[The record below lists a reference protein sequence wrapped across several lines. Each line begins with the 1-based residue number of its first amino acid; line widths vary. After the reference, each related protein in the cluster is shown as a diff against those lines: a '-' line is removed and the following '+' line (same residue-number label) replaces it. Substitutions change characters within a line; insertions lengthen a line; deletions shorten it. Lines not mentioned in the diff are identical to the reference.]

1 VLKNI
6 MNTSPQ
12 QKQEIT
18 SGRSLLALLT
28 QFIPLSLSDV
38 AMTLGDPLQTSA
50 LSRLAFPQET
60 LAGVGVV
67 KGVAVFLESPIIM
80 ILHTSTALGGQAKS
94 RRALWQ
100 FTIIAGLVLSGIFL
114 LLTWEPLYNWL
125 LLDVFGV
132 SSFIAQRGRTA
143 FLLMFLWPFVIAW
156 RRFFQGLLIRAQK
169 SIAVGWASVAR
180 LTWVI
185 VSLVVGVNLR
195 LDGAML
201 AGITMMGAILIE
213 AVLVTWFCLR
223 LGAISILEQQG
234 YSETKK
240 LPQTLSGVSFYYLPL
255 ASTMLIVWGA
265 RAILLSLIARSFDG
279 SLALAVWPATW
290 GLLLSIA
297 NGTRMIQQVVISAY
311 EETSRRTLVA
321 FVIIV
326 GLSFTLIPFLLGF
339 TDQGLFLLGQFLGNN
354 SSLVEASRPVI
365 KILSCFPLL
374 LALQNTFQGLLIH
387 KGKNWLI
394 NLATLVAATLT
405 LVICGSLIFTG
416 HSGATSAAYGMLA
429 GVMSEIIVLFL
440 ALQSKSSAQL

>member
-1 VLKNI
+1 

-12 QKQEIT
+12 QEQEGNKT
-18 SGRSLLALLT
+18 ASGRSLLMLLA
-28 QFIPLSLSDV
+28 QFIPLSLTDV

-80 ILHTSTALGGQAKS
+80 ILHASTALGGQAKS

-100 FTIIAGLVLSGIFL
+100 FTVIAGLALSVIFL

-132 SSFIAQRGRTA
+132 SSSIAARGRTA
-143 FLLMFLWPFVIAW
+143 FILMFLWPFVIAW
-156 RRFFQGLLIRAQK
+156 RRFFQGLLIRAHK

-185 VSLVVGVNLR
+185 VTLAVGVSLR
-195 LDGAML
+195 LDGGLL

-223 LGAISILEQQG
+223 LGAISILNQQVH
-234 YSETKK
+234 SETKK
-240 LPQTLSGVSFYYLPL
+240 LPQTFQEVTFYYLPL

-279 SLALAVWPATW
+279 SLALAVWPAAW

-297 NGTRMIQQVVISAY
+297 NGTRMIQQVVISTY

-321 FVIIV
+321 FVALV
-326 GLSFTLIPFLLGF
+326 GFGFTVIPIFLGF
-339 TDQGLFLLGQFLGNN
+339 TDKGLLLLGQFLGNN
-354 SSLVEASRPVI
+354 SSLVEAARPVVQ
-365 KILSCFPLL
+365 ILSFLPLL

-394 NLATLVAATLT
+394 NLATVVAATFT
-405 LVICGSLIFTG
+405 LVVCGSLIFTR
-416 HSGATSAAYGMLA
+416 HSGANSAAYGMLA
-429 GVMSEIIVLFL
+429 GVISEIIVLVF
-440 ALQSKSSAQL
+440 ALQKK

>member
-1 VLKNI
+1 

-12 QKQEIT
+12 QEQEGNKT
-18 SGRSLLALLT
+18 ASGRSLLMLLA
-28 QFIPLSLSDV
+28 QFIPLSLTDV

-80 ILHTSTALGGQAKS
+80 ILHASTALGGQAKS

-100 FTIIAGLVLSGIFL
+100 FTVITGLALSGIFL

-132 SSFIAQRGRTA
+132 SSSIAARGRTA
-143 FLLMFLWPFVIAW
+143 FILMFLWPFVIAW
-156 RRFFQGLLIRAQK
+156 RRFFQGLLIRAHK

-185 VSLVVGVNLR
+185 VTLAVGVSLR
-195 LDGAML
+195 LDGGLL

-223 LGAISILEQQG
+223 LGAISILNQQVH
-234 YSETKK
+234 SETKK
-240 LPQTLSGVSFYYLPL
+240 LPQTFQEVTFYYLPL

-279 SLALAVWPATW
+279 SLALAVWPAAW

-297 NGTRMIQQVVISAY
+297 NGTRMIQQVVISTY

-321 FVIIV
+321 FVVLV
-326 GLSFTLIPFLLGF
+326 GLGF
-339 TDQGLFLLGQFLGNN
+339 TVIPIFIGFTDKGLLLLGQFLGNN
-354 SSLVEASRPVI
+354 SSLVEAARPVVQ
-365 KILSCFPLL
+365 ILSFLPLL

-394 NLATLVAATLT
+394 NLATVVAATFT
-405 LVICGSLIFTG
+405 LVVCGSLIFTR
-416 HSGATSAAYGMLA
+416 HSGANSAAYGMLA
-429 GVMSEIIVLFL
+429 GVISEIIVLVF
-440 ALQSKSSAQL
+440 ALQKK

>member
-1 VLKNI
+1 

-12 QKQEIT
+12 PKPESNQIT

-50 LSRLAFPQET
+50 LSRLAYPQET

-67 KGVAVFLESPIIM
+67 KGVAVFLESPIIT
-80 ILHTSTALGGQAKS
+80 ILHASTALGGQAKS

-100 FTIIAGLVLSGIFL
+100 FTMIAGLSLSGIFL

-132 SSFIAQRGRTA
+132 SASIAARGRTA

-185 VSLVVGVNLR
+185 VSLAVGVTLR
-195 LDGAML
+195 LDGAFL

-213 AVLVTWFCLR
+213 AVLVTWFCMR
-223 LGAISILEQQG
+223 LGAISILNQQG

-255 ASTMLIVWGA
+255 ASTMLLVWGA
-265 RAILLSLIARSFDG
+265 RAILLSLIARAFDG
-279 SLALAVWPATW
+279 SLALAVWPAAW
-290 GLLLSIA
+290 GLVLAIA

-311 EETSRRTLVA
+311 EETSKRTLA
-321 FVIIV
+321 TFVIIV
-326 GLSFTLIPFLLGF
+326 GLSFTLIPFWLGY
-339 TDQGLFLLGQFLGNN
+339 TEQGLFLLGQFLGNN
-354 SSLVEASRPVI
+354 PSLVKASRPVI
-365 KILSCFPLL
+365 QILSCFPLL

-387 KGKNWLI
+387 KGKNWFI
-394 NLATLVAATLT
+394 NLATVVAATFT
-405 LVICGSLIFTG
+405 LVICGSLIFTK

-429 GVMSEIIVLFL
+429 GVISEIIVLFF
-440 ALQSKSSAQL
+440 ALKRK

>member
-1 VLKNI
+1 

-12 QKQEIT
+12 PKQETT
-18 SGRSLLALLT
+18 SERSLLALLT

-80 ILHTSTALGGQAKS
+80 ILHASNALGGQTKS

-100 FTIIAGLVLSGIFL
+100 FTMIAGLSLSGIFL

-125 LLDVFGV
+125 LLDVFSV
-132 SSFIAQRGRTA
+132 SSSIAARGRIT

-169 SIAVGWASVAR
+169 SMAVGWASVAR

-185 VSLVVGVNLR
+185 VTLVVGVSLR
-195 LDGAML
+195 LDGAFL

-213 AVLVTWFCLR
+213 AVLVTWFCMR
-223 LGAISILEQQG
+223 LGTISILNQQG

-255 ASTMLIVWGA
+255 ASTMLLVWGA
-265 RAILLSLIARSFDG
+265 RAVLLSLIARAFDG
-279 SLALAVWPATW
+279 SLALAVWPAAW
-290 GLLLSIA
+290 GLVLAIA

-311 EETSRRTLVA
+311 EETSKRTLAA
-321 FVIIV
+321 FLIIV
-326 GLSFTLIPFLLGF
+326 GLSFTFIPFWLGY
-339 TDQGLFLLGQFLGNN
+339 TEQGLFLLRQFLGNN
-354 SSLVEASRPVI
+354 PSLVAASRPVI
-365 KILSCFPLL
+365 QILSCLPLL

-394 NLATLVAATLT
+394 NLATVVAATFT
-405 LVICGSLIFTG
+405 LVVCGSLIFTK

-429 GVMSEIIVLFL
+429 GVISEIIVLFF
-440 ALQSKSSAQL
+440 ALQRK

>member
-1 VLKNI
+1 

-12 QKQEIT
+12 QKQETT

-80 ILHTSTALGGQAKS
+80 ILHASTALGGQAKS

-132 SSFIAQRGRTA
+132 SSLIAQRGRTA

-180 LTWVI
+180 LTWVV

-311 EETSRRTLVA
+311 EETSRRTLAA

-326 GLSFTLIPFLLGF
+326 GLSFTLIPFFLGF
-339 TDQGLFLLGQFLGNN
+339 TDQGLFLLRQFLGNN
-354 SSLVEASRPVI
+354 PSLVEASRPVI
-365 KILSCFPLL
+365 QILSCFPLL

-387 KGKNWLI
+387 KGKNWFI
-394 NLATLVAATLT
+394 NLATVVAATFT
-405 LVICGSLIFTG
+405 LVICGSLIFTK

>member
-1 VLKNI
+1 
-6 MNTSPQ
+6 MNSSPQ
-12 QKQEIT
+12 PKQEANQI
-18 SGRSLLALLT
+18 SSERSLLALLT

-50 LSRLAFPQET
+50 LSRLAYPQET

-80 ILHTSTALGGQAKS
+80 ILHASTALGGQAKS

-100 FTIIAGLVLSGIFL
+100 FTMIAGLSLSGIFL

-132 SSFIAQRGRTA
+132 SSSIAARGRTA

-185 VSLVVGVNLR
+185 VSLAVGVTLR
-195 LDGAML
+195 LDGALL

-223 LGAISILEQQG
+223 LGAISILNQQG

-240 LPQTLSGVSFYYLPL
+240 LPQTLPEVTSYYLPL

-279 SLALAVWPATW
+279 SLALAVWPAAW

-311 EETSRRTLVA
+311 EETSQRTLAA

-339 TDQGLFLLGQFLGNN
+339 TDQGLFLLRQFLGNN
-354 SSLVEASRPVI
+354 PSLVEASRPVI
-365 KILSCFPLL
+365 QILSCFPLI

-387 KGKNWLI
+387 KGKNWFI
-394 NLATLVAATLT
+394 NLATVVAATFT
-405 LVICGSLIFTG
+405 LVVCGSLIFTK

-429 GVMSEIIVLFL
+429 GVMSEVIVLFF
-440 ALQSKSSAQL
+440 ALKKK

>member
-1 VLKNI
+1 
-6 MNTSPQ
+6 MNSSPQ
-12 QKQEIT
+12 SKPAGNYTT

-50 LSRLAFPQET
+50 LSRLPFPQET

-80 ILHTSTALGGQAKS
+80 ILHASTALGGQAKS

-100 FTIIAGLVLSGIFL
+100 FTVIVGLVLSGIFL
-114 LLTWEPLYNWL
+114 FLTWEPVYNWL

-132 SSFIAQRGRTA
+132 TSSIAARGRTT

-169 SIAVGWASVAR
+169 SIAVGWASAAR

-185 VSLVVGVNLR
+185 VALTVGVSWR
-195 LDGAML
+195 LDGAFL

-213 AVLVTWFCLR
+213 AILVTWFCMR
-223 LGAISILEQQG
+223 LGAIAILNQQAN
-234 YSETKK
+234 SETKK
-240 LPQTLSGVSFYYLPL
+240 LPQTFGKVTVYYLPL
-255 ASTMLIVWGA
+255 ASTMLVVWGA

-279 SLALAVWPATW
+279 SLALAVWPAAW

-311 EETSRRTLVA
+311 EETPKRTLIT
-321 FVIIV
+321 FVMIV
-326 GLSFTLIPFLLGF
+326 GLSFTVIPFFLGF
-339 TDQGLFLLGQFLGNN
+339 TDQGLFLLRQFLGNN
-354 SSLVEASRPVI
+354 PSLVQASRPVI
-365 KILSCFPLL
+365 QILSCLPLL
-374 LALQNTFQGLLIH
+374 LAVQNTFQGLLIH
-387 KGKNWLI
+387 KGKNWFI
-394 NLATLVAATLT
+394 NLATIVAATST
-405 LVICGSLIFTG
+405 LSVCGSLIFTQ

-429 GVMSEIIVLFL
+429 GVISEIMVLLF
-440 ALQSKSSAQL
+440 ALKRK

>member
-1 VLKNI
+1 

-12 QKQEIT
+12 QEQEGNKT
-18 SGRSLLALLT
+18 ASGRSLLMLLA
-28 QFIPLSLSDV
+28 QFIPLSLTDV

-80 ILHTSTALGGQAKS
+80 IFHASTALGGQAKS

-100 FTIIAGLVLSGIFL
+100 FTVIAGLALSGIFL

-132 SSFIAQRGRTA
+132 SSSIAARGRTA
-143 FLLMFLWPFVIAW
+143 FILMFLWPFVIAW
-156 RRFFQGLLIRAQK
+156 RRFFQGLLIRAHK

-185 VSLVVGVNLR
+185 VTLAVGVSLR
-195 LDGAML
+195 LDGGLL

-223 LGAISILEQQG
+223 LGAISILNQQVH
-234 YSETKK
+234 SETKK
-240 LPQTLSGVSFYYLPL
+240 LPQTFQEVTFYYLPL

-279 SLALAVWPATW
+279 SLALAVWPAAW

-297 NGTRMIQQVVISAY
+297 NGTRMIQQVVISTY

-321 FVIIV
+321 FVALV
-326 GLSFTLIPFLLGF
+326 GLGF
-339 TDQGLFLLGQFLGNN
+339 TVIPIFIGFTDKGLLLLGQFLGNN
-354 SSLVEASRPVI
+354 SSLVEAARPVVQ
-365 KILSCFPLL
+365 ILSFLPLL

-394 NLATLVAATLT
+394 NLATVVAATFT
-405 LVICGSLIFTG
+405 LVVCGSLIFTR
-416 HSGATSAAYGMLA
+416 HSGANSAAYGMLA
-429 GVMSEIIVLFL
+429 GVISEIIVLVF
-440 ALQSKSSAQL
+440 ALQKK

>member
-1 VLKNI
+1 

-12 QKQEIT
+12 QKQESNQIS

-50 LSRLAFPQET
+50 LSRLPFPQET

-67 KGVAVFLESPIIM
+67 KGVAIFLESPIIM
-80 ILHTSTALGGQAKS
+80 ILHASTALGGQAKS

-100 FTIIAGLVLSGIFL
+100 FTIIGGLVLSGIFL

-125 LLDVFGV
+125 LLDIFGV
-132 SSFIAQRGRTA
+132 SSSIAARGRTT

-156 RRFFQGLLIRAQK
+156 RRFFQGLLIRAHK

-185 VSLVVGVNLR
+185 VALAVGVSLR

-223 LGAISILEQQG
+223 LGAIAILNQQV

-240 LPQTLSGVSFYYLPL
+240 LPQTFGGVTFYYLPL
-255 ASTMLIVWGA
+255 ASTMLVVWGA

-279 SLALAVWPATW
+279 SLALAVWPAAW
-290 GLLLSIA
+290 GLVLSVA
-297 NGTRMIQQVVISAY
+297 NGTRMIQQVVISVY
-311 EETSRRTLVA
+311 EETSKRTLAA

-326 GLSFTLIPFLLGF
+326 GLSFTLIPFWLGY
-339 TDQGLFLLGQFLGNN
+339 TEQGLFLLRQFLGNN
-354 SSLVEASRPVI
+354 PPLVEAARPVVQ
-365 KILSCFPLL
+365 ILSCLPLL

-387 KGKNWLI
+387 KGKNWFI
-394 NLATLVAATLT
+394 NLATLVAAIFT
-405 LVICGSLIFTG
+405 LVVCGSLIFTR
-416 HSGATSAAYGMLA
+416 HSGATSAAFGMLA
-429 GVMSEIIVLFL
+429 GVISEVVVLFL
-440 ALQSKSSAQL
+440 ALQRK

>member
-12 QKQEIT
+12 QKQETT

-80 ILHTSTALGGQAKS
+80 ILHASTALGGQAKS

-132 SSFIAQRGRTA
+132 SSLIAQRGRTA

-169 SIAVGWASVAR
+169 S
-180 LTWVI
+180 
-185 VSLVVGVNLR
+185 
-195 LDGAML
+195 
-201 AGITMMGAILIE
+201 
-213 AVLVTWFCLR
+213 CR
-223 LGAISILEQQG
+223 LGKCSAIDLGSCVTGSRSKFAIR
-234 YSETKK
+234 
-240 LPQTLSGVSFYYLPL
+240 
-255 ASTMLIVWGA
+255 WGNA
-265 RAILLSLIARSFDG
+265 RRYHHDG
-279 SLALAVWPATW
+279 S
-290 GLLLSIA
+290 
-297 NGTRMIQQVVISAY
+297 
-311 EETSRRTLVA
+311 
-321 FVIIV
+321 
-326 GLSFTLIPFLLGF
+326 
-339 TDQGLFLLGQFLGNN
+339 
-354 SSLVEASRPVI
+354 
-365 KILSCFPLL
+365 
-374 LALQNTFQGLLIH
+374 NT
-387 KGKNWLI
+387 
-394 NLATLVAATLT
+394 
-405 LVICGSLIFTG
+405 
-416 HSGATSAAYGMLA
+416 Y
-429 GVMSEIIVLFL
+429 
-440 ALQSKSSAQL
+440 

>member
-1 VLKNI
+1 

-12 QKQEIT
+12 QEQEGNKT
-18 SGRSLLALLT
+18 ASGRSLLMLLA
-28 QFIPLSLSDV
+28 QFIPLSLTDV

-80 ILHTSTALGGQAKS
+80 ILHASTALGGQAKS

-100 FTIIAGLVLSGIFL
+100 FTVIAGLALSSIFL

-132 SSFIAQRGRTA
+132 SSSIAARGRTA
-143 FLLMFLWPFVIAW
+143 FILMFLWPFVIAW
-156 RRFFQGLLIRAQK
+156 RRFFQGLLIRAHK

-185 VSLVVGVNLR
+185 VTLAVGVSLR
-195 LDGAML
+195 LDGGLL

-223 LGAISILEQQG
+223 LGAISILNQQVH
-234 YSETKK
+234 SETKK
-240 LPQTLSGVSFYYLPL
+240 LPQTFQEVTFYYLPL

-279 SLALAVWPATW
+279 SLALAVWPAAW

-297 NGTRMIQQVVISAY
+297 NGTRMIQQVVISTY

-321 FVIIV
+321 FVALV
-326 GLSFTLIPFLLGF
+326 GLGFTVIPIFLGF
-339 TDQGLFLLGQFLGNN
+339 TDKGLLLLGQFLGNN
-354 SSLVEASRPVI
+354 SSLVEAARPVVQ
-365 KILSCFPLL
+365 ILSFLPLL

-394 NLATLVAATLT
+394 NLATVVAATFT
-405 LVICGSLIFTG
+405 LVVCGSLIFTR
-416 HSGATSAAYGMLA
+416 HSGANSAAYGMLA
-429 GVMSEIIVLFL
+429 GVISEIIVLVF
-440 ALQSKSSAQL
+440 ALQKK

>member
-1 VLKNI
+1 

-12 QKQEIT
+12 QKQETT

-80 ILHTSTALGGQAKS
+80 ILHASTALGGQAKS

-100 FTIIAGLVLSGIFL
+100 FTMIAGLFLSGIFL

-132 SSFIAQRGRTA
+132 SSSIAARGRTT

-185 VSLVVGVNLR
+185 VSLVVGVSLR
-195 LDGAML
+195 LDGAFL

-213 AVLVTWFCLR
+213 AVLVTWFCMR
-223 LGAISILEQQG
+223 LGAISVLNQQG
-234 YSETKK
+234 YSETNK

-255 ASTMLIVWGA
+255 ASTMLLVWGA
-265 RAILLSLIARSFDG
+265 RAILLSLIARAFDG
-279 SLALAVWPATW
+279 SLALAVWPAAW
-290 GLLLSIA
+290 GLVLAIA

-311 EETSRRTLVA
+311 EETSKRTLAA

-326 GLSFTLIPFLLGF
+326 GLSFTFIPFWLGY
-339 TDQGLFLLGQFLGNN
+339 TEQGLFLLRQFLGNN
-354 SSLVEASRPVI
+354 PSLVEASRPVI
-365 KILSCFPLL
+365 QILSCFPLL
-374 LALQNTFQGLLIH
+374 LALQNTCQGLLIH
-387 KGKNWLI
+387 KGKNWFI
-394 NLATLVAATLT
+394 NIATVVAATFT
-405 LVICGSLIFTG
+405 LVVCGSLIFTK

-429 GVMSEIIVLFL
+429 GVISEIIVLFF
-440 ALQSKSSAQL
+440 ALQRK

>member
-1 VLKNI
+1 
-6 MNTSPQ
+6 MNTTQ
-12 QKQEIT
+12 TT
-18 SGRSLLALLT
+18 SERSLLALLT

-50 LSRLAFPQET
+50 LSRLPFPQET

-80 ILHTSTALGGQAKS
+80 ILHASTALGGQIKS

-100 FTIIAGLVLSGIFL
+100 FTVIVGLALSGIFL

-132 SSFIAQRGRTA
+132 SSSIAARGRTA
-143 FLLMFLWPFVIAW
+143 FMLMFLWPFVIAW

-169 SIAVGWASVAR
+169 SMAVGWASLAR

-185 VSLVVGVNLR
+185 VALSVGVSLR
-195 LDGAML
+195 VDGAFL

-213 AVLVTWFCLR
+213 AVLVTWFCVR
-223 LGAISILEQQG
+223 LGAIAILNQQA

-240 LPQTLSGVSFYYLPL
+240 LPQTFIGVTFYYLPL
-255 ASTMLIVWGA
+255 ASTMLVVWGA

-279 SLALAVWPATW
+279 SLALAVWPAAW

-311 EETSRRTLVA
+311 EETSKRTLVA

-326 GLSFTLIPFLLGF
+326 GLSFTLIPFFLGF
-339 TDQGLFLLGQFLGNN
+339 TEQGLFLLRQFLGNN
-354 SSLVEASRPVI
+354 TSLVEAARPVI
-365 KILSCFPLL
+365 QTLSCLPLL
-374 LALQNTFQGLLIH
+374 LAVQNTFQGLLIH
-387 KGKNWLI
+387 KGKNWFI
-394 NLATLVAATLT
+394 NIATVVAATFT
-405 LVICGSLIFTG
+405 LVVCGTLIFTG
-416 HSGATSAAYGMLA
+416 NSGATSAAYGMLA
-429 GVMSEIIVLFL
+429 GVISEIIVLFF
-440 ALQSKSSAQL
+440 ALPKK

>member
-1 VLKNI
+1 

-12 QKQEIT
+12 QQQEGYKIN
-18 SGRSLLALLT
+18 SGRSLLTLLT

-50 LSRLAFPQET
+50 LSRLTFPQET

-80 ILHTSTALGGQAKS
+80 ILHASTALGGQAKS

-100 FTIIAGLVLSGIFL
+100 FTLIAGLTLSAIFL
-114 LLTWEPLYNWL
+114 LLTWQPLYNWL

-132 SSFIAQRGRTA
+132 SSSIAARGRTT
-143 FLLMFLWPFVIAW
+143 FLIMFLWPFVIAW
-156 RRFFQGLLIRAQK
+156 RRFFQGLLIRAKK

-185 VSLVVGVNLR
+185 LALAVGVSLR
-195 LDGAML
+195 LDGAFL
-201 AGITMMGAILIE
+201 AGITMMGAIFIE

-223 LGAISILEQQG
+223 LSAVSILNQQV

-240 LPQTLSGVSFYYLPL
+240 LPQTFAGVSFYYFPL
-255 ASTMLIVWGA
+255 ASTMLLVWGA

-279 SLALAVWPATW
+279 SIALAVWPAAW

-311 EETSRRTLVA
+311 EETNKRTLVT
-321 FVIIV
+321 FVMIV
-326 GLSFTLIPFLLGF
+326 GLTFTLIPFFLGF
-339 TDQGLFLLGQFLGNN
+339 TNQGLFLLRQFLGNN

-365 KILSCFPLL
+365 QILSCFPLL
-374 LALQNTFQGLLIH
+374 VALQNTFQGLLIH
-387 KGKNWLI
+387 KGKNWFI
-394 NLATLVAATLT
+394 NIATVVAASFTLV
-405 LVICGSLIFTG
+405 VCGSLIFTRHG
-416 HSGATSAAYGMLA
+416 GATSAAYGMLA
-429 GVMSEIIVLFL
+429 GVISEIIVLGF
-440 ALQSKSSAQL
+440 ALQRRSHSGLW

>member
-1 VLKNI
+1 

-12 QKQEIT
+12 QEQEGNKT
-18 SGRSLLALLT
+18 ASGRSLLMLLA
-28 QFIPLSLSDV
+28 QFIPLSLTDV

-80 ILHTSTALGGQAKS
+80 ILHASTALGGQAKS

-100 FTIIAGLVLSGIFL
+100 FTVIAGLALSVIFL

-132 SSFIAQRGRTA
+132 SSSIAARGRTA
-143 FLLMFLWPFVIAW
+143 FILMFLWPFVIAW
-156 RRFFQGLLIRAQK
+156 RRFFQGLLIRAHK

-185 VSLVVGVNLR
+185 VTLAVGVSLR
-195 LDGAML
+195 LDGGLL

-223 LGAISILEQQG
+223 LGAISILNQQVH
-234 YSETKK
+234 SETKK
-240 LPQTLSGVSFYYLPL
+240 LPQTFQEVTFYYLPL

-279 SLALAVWPATW
+279 SLALAVWPAAW

-297 NGTRMIQQVVISAY
+297 NGTRMIQQVVISTY
-311 EETSRRTLVA
+311 EETSKRTLVA
-321 FVIIV
+321 FVVLV
-326 GLSFTLIPFLLGF
+326 GLGF
-339 TDQGLFLLGQFLGNN
+339 TVIPIFIGFTDKGLLLLGQFLGNN
-354 SSLVEASRPVI
+354 SSLVEAARPVVQ
-365 KILSCFPLL
+365 ILSFLPLL

-394 NLATLVAATLT
+394 NLATVVAATFT
-405 LVICGSLIFTG
+405 LVVCGSLIFTR
-416 HSGATSAAYGMLA
+416 HSGANSAAYGMLA
-429 GVMSEIIVLFL
+429 GVISEIIVLVF
-440 ALQSKSSAQL
+440 ALQKK

>member
-1 VLKNI
+1 

-12 QKQEIT
+12 PKQESNQIT

-80 ILHTSTALGGQAKS
+80 ILHASTALGGQAKS

-100 FTIIAGLVLSGIFL
+100 FTMIAGLSLSGIFL

-132 SSFIAQRGRTA
+132 SSSIAVRGRTA

-185 VSLVVGVNLR
+185 VSLAVGVSLR
-195 LDGAML
+195 LDGALL

-213 AVLVTWFCLR
+213 AVLVTWFCMR
-223 LGAISILEQQG
+223 LGAISILNQQG

-240 LPQTLSGVSFYYLPL
+240 LPQTFAGVSFYYLPL
-255 ASTMLIVWGA
+255 ASTMLLVWGA
-265 RAILLSLIARSFDG
+265 RAILLSLIARAFDG
-279 SLALAVWPATW
+279 SLALAVWPAAW
-290 GLLLSIA
+290 GLVLAIA

-311 EETSRRTLVA
+311 EETSKRTLAA

-326 GLSFTLIPFLLGF
+326 GLSFTFIPFWLGY
-339 TDQGLFLLGQFLGNN
+339 TEQGLFLLRQFLGNN
-354 SSLVEASRPVI
+354 PSLVSASRPVI
-365 KILSCFPLL
+365 QILSCLPLL

-387 KGKNWLI
+387 KGKNWFI
-394 NLATLVAATLT
+394 NIATVVAATFT
-405 LVICGSLIFTG
+405 LVVCGSLIFTK

-429 GVMSEIIVLFL
+429 GVISEIIVLFF
-440 ALQSKSSAQL
+440 ALQRK

>member
-1 VLKNI
+1 

-12 QKQEIT
+12 PKPESSQIT

-50 LSRLAFPQET
+50 LSRLAYPQET

-80 ILHTSTALGGQAKS
+80 ILHASTALGGQAKS

-100 FTIIAGLVLSGIFL
+100 FTMIAGLCLSGIFL
-114 LLTWEPLYNWL
+114 LLTWKPLYNWL

-132 SSFIAQRGRTA
+132 SSSIAARGRTA

-185 VSLVVGVNLR
+185 VSLAVGVTLR
-195 LDGAML
+195 LDGALL

-213 AVLVTWFCLR
+213 AVLVTWFCMR
-223 LGAISILEQQG
+223 LGAISILNQQG

-240 LPQTLSGVSFYYLPL
+240 LPQTLGGVTFYYLPL
-255 ASTMLIVWGA
+255 ASTMLVVWGA

-279 SLALAVWPATW
+279 SLALAVWPAAW
-290 GLLLSIA
+290 GLVLAIA
-297 NGTRMIQQVVISAY
+297 NGTRMIQQVIISAY

-321 FVIIV
+321 FVMIV
-326 GLSFTLIPFLLGF
+326 GLSFTFIPFFLGF
-339 TDQGLFLLGQFLGNN
+339 TDNGLFLLRQFLGNN
-354 SSLVEASRPVI
+354 PSLVEASRPVI
-365 KILSCFPLL
+365 QILSCLPLL

-387 KGKNWLI
+387 RGKNWFI
-394 NLATLVAATLT
+394 NIATVVAATFT
-405 LVICGSLIFTG
+405 LVVCGSLIFTR

-429 GVMSEIIVLFL
+429 GVISEIIVLFF
-440 ALQSKSSAQL
+440 ALQRQ